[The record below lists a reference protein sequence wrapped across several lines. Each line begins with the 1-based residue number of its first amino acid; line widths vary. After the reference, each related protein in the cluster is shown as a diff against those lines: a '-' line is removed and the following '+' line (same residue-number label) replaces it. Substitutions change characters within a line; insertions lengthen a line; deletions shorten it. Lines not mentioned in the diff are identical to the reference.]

1 MLSGNPFANMNSH
14 VTLHP
19 VIVDSQRR
27 ADGTYNVK
35 IRLTFK
41 RVPRIIST
49 NITAYPDDVTLKK
62 PRRLKANSNAMQ
74 RAQELCIQIYRAID
88 ELNYTTL
95 QLSTVDYILS
105 FIQRKMQSGSD
116 FQLDFFAFGEE
127 FARTKDPDKNTGKT
141 YLTALNAF
149 KRFLG
154 RDSMDI
160 SEINKALLLQFM
172 DFLKNEERLYICD
185 GRVLAVGT
193 EKKVVA
199 PYIYLRKLKA
209 IYQAAK
215 DRYND
220 EDEGIINIPKSPF
233 ANIDLSN
240 VRPMNMTAKTVDFI
254 QMLINEPANIPRTQ
268 RLALDFYILSFG
280 LWGLNLI
287 DFVFAKAPAD
297 GVLEVNRTKT
307 KDRRIDRAYARIKI
321 DPRLEP
327 FLARVRSEDP
337 NYFARF
343 TRPADPSPL
352 ELRHVG
358 NEATRRI
365 NRGLKS
371 YAEARSIDTFTFYS
385 ARHSFATLA
394 RSSAC
399 GIDKATVDEML
410 IHRGSLDMA
419 DRYIEKD
426 WKIYWEANKKLLDL
440 FEWPEQ

>member
-1 MLSGNPFANMNSH
+1 MSYH

-19 VIVDSQRR
+19 VVVDSQRR

-74 RAQELCIQIYRAID
+74 RAQELCIQMYRALD
-88 ELNYTTL
+88 SLNYTTM
-95 QLSTVDYILS
+95 QLSTADGLVSY
-105 FIQRKMQSGSD
+105 IQRKMQSGSD

-141 YLTALNAF
+141 YITALNAF

-160 SEINKALLLQFM
+160 SEINKAMLLQFM
-172 DFLKNEERLYICD
+172 DFLKNEDRLHVSG
-185 GRVLAVGT
+185 GRVYSTEA

-199 PYIYLRKLKA
+199 PFVYMRKLKA

-220 EDEGIINIPKSPF
+220 EDEGVINIPKSPF
-233 ANIDLSN
+233 ANIELTN
-240 VRPMNMTAKTVDFI
+240 TRPMNTTAKSIEFI
-254 QMLINEPANIPRTQ
+254 QTLINEPASLPRGQ
-268 RLALDFYILSFG
+268 RRALDYYILSFG

-287 DFVFAKAPAD
+287 DFVFAKAPED
-297 GVLEVNRTKT
+297 NVLDINRTKT
-307 KDRRIDRAYARIKI
+307 KDRRIDRAFARIQI
-321 DPRLEP
+321 DPRLGP
-327 FLARVRSEDP
+327 FIARVRSVDP
-337 NYFARF
+337 NFFTQFA
-343 TRPADPSPL
+343 RPADLNEKKMRSIC
-352 ELRHVG
+352 
-358 NEATRRI
+358 NEATRSI
-365 NRGLKS
+365 NEGLKAYAAERGLDK
-371 YAEARSIDTFTFYS
+371 FTFYS

-410 IHRGSLDMA
+410 IHKGSMDMA